1 MQKFG
6 KTIITDSGRKMLVE
20 VDGAKGQLTYTRAAL
35 FKQDIKGLSED
46 DQIALTE
53 LIGQQ
58 IETPLEVTQIQDTT
72 VTVSASFNNSKVSQ
86 DLPFNTIG
94 WYAKTSVD
102 NVEQLMAVTPS
113 LTEQTLVAG
122 VEGAST
128 SALDIDM
135 VFGRSHNTTVVLS
148 PKQAGVVSAPQ
159 LAASIQKL
167 KIELKE
173 LGLLN
178 DSDGNNIY
186 NTTINLDTYSTVG
199 ITKFLECKLQSSGK
213 MSGFD
218 QATDKLYGWIFNMP
232 KWNGA
237 SELQQIVYICNY
249 GQGTLTYA
257 RSRVNGEG
265 TNVENF
271 EKILTDK
278 DLKAYADGV
287 NKLVESAGKVKQISV
302 NGGNPVSP
310 DSTGTAPLK
319 IPVFAPN
326 LLKGTSDQGQSIPTN
341 TATDIVHLTT
351 DGNTKYTV
359 AVDIDYSAFSVG
371 SAGATLQ
378 VNNGGTVV
386 ESTRITAGSK
396 GRVSVTFT
404 TPSGC
409 LWVTVLISSNSSY
422 NGIYSCLKASQWQDN
437 NTPPDMTYV
446 PSIND
451 YYSELDTKAK
461 KDEVYSKA
469 EVDKRNL
476 DLQNQITANLHE
488 TMKTWVGTLEQYQAM
503 ATHEPMTMYFIISDY
518 EVVVK

>member
-58 IETPLEVTQIQDTT
+58 IETPLKVTQIQDTT

-148 PKQAGVVSAPQ
+148 PNQAGVVSAPQ

-186 NTTINLDTYSTVG
+186 NTIINLDTYSTVG

-218 QATDKLYGWIFNMP
+218 QAADKLYGWIFNVP

-237 SELQQIVYICNY
+237 TEFQQIVYICDF
-249 GQGTLTYA
+249 GQGTLRYV
-257 RSRVNGEG
+257 RSRVNNEG
-265 TNVENF
+265 KNKEDF
-271 EKILTDK
+271 EKVLTDK
-278 DLKAYADGV
+278 DLQKAINSFGQT
-287 NKLVESAGKVKQISV
+287 KSV
-302 NGGNPVSP
+302 NGVKPDNTGNIDLSEYFGTLDKFGSLYGMTNAGVKKIYSNQTFNPDTITETGAYKIVSCTVNTKVDDVVPNGTQWGWLIVLNYDETNITNALYQLLIINEKIYRRVVSLQYQTFPSFKSLGQDITVNSIKP
-310 DSTGTAPLK
+310 DSNGNIAIAIPDNTQNTSDITDLKNQVTELSQREIIHQCDDITTGT
-319 IPVFAPN
+319 
-326 LLKGTSDQGQSIPTN
+326 D
-341 TATDIVHLTT
+341 
-351 DGNTKYTV
+351 
-359 AVDIDYSAFSVG
+359 
-371 SAGATLQ
+371 
-378 VNNGGTVV
+378 
-386 ESTRITAGSK
+386 
-396 GRVSVTFT
+396 
-404 TPSGC
+404 
-409 LWVTVLISSNSSY
+409 
-422 NGIYSCLKASQWQDN
+422 
-437 NTPPDMTYV
+437 
-446 PSIND
+446 
-451 YYSELDTKAK
+451 
-461 KDEVYSKA
+461 YSKA
-469 EVDKRNL
+469 HPNV
-476 DLQNQITANLHE
+476 I
-488 TMKTWVGTLEQYQAM
+488 VGT
-503 ATHEPMTMYFIISDY
+503 P
-518 EVVVK
+518 